1 MSPLMRANHNPVD
14 HNLGQMQTAFAG
26 AEGIQWLPLVPE
38 QPEGAPNATFA
49 ERTLA
54 AHPEVFDLA
63 MVGMGVDGHFASLFP
78 GAPTLATALDLHQ
91 TRSAIEI
98 LPNPMP
104 AAGPFPRISLSLSRL
119 LRSDRLLLVITGHD
133 KLAVIERARSGERSL
148 PVTSLLAAHHPAAEI
163 HWSP

>member
-1 MSPLMRANHNPVD
+1 MRQGRAC
-14 HNLGQMQTAFAG
+14 LGVVGVHGGLRGG
-26 AEGIQWLPLVPE
+26 ADGDRLV
-38 QPEGAPNATFA
+38 QLA
-49 ERTLA
+49 LA
-54 AHPEVFDLA
+54 APRDDDQRADMVFAHQRGCLGER
-63 MVGMGVDGHFASLFP
+63 GMGVDGHFASLFP
-78 GAPTLATALDLHQ
+78 GAATLATALDLHQ